1 MLKVKRS
8 AMSQAL
14 SKMYKK
20 PEPVRGGT
28 RPQALGSRA
37 ESLKQQATG
46 LKATGNRLDL
56 FMALGH
62 KLKDILPLIKFYG

>member
-1 MLKVKRS
+1 MLKVERS
-8 AMSQAL
+8 AMSLDL
-14 SKMYKK
+14 SRMCKNFF
-20 PEPVRGGT
+20 PVLGGT

-56 FMALGH
+56 SMALGH

>member
-1 MLKVKRS
+1 MPKVKRS

-14 SKMYKK
+14 SRMYSSL
-20 PEPVRGGT
+20 PSIWGGT
-28 RPQALGSRA
+28 RPQALGASS

-46 LKATGNRLDL
+46 LKATGNRPDL

>member
-8 AMSQAL
+8 AMRQDL
-14 SKMYKK
+14 SRMYKK

-28 RPQALGSRA
+28 RPQALA
-37 ESLKQQATG
+37 EALEPQATG
-46 LKATGNRLDL
+46 LKSTSDRLKR

>member
-1 MLKVKRS
+1 MLKAKRS
-8 AMSQAL
+8 AMSLAL

-20 PEPVRGGT
+20 TRTGSGGT
-28 RPQALGSRA
+28 RPQALGARA

-46 LKATGNRLDL
+46 LKATSNRLDL